1 MGRQSTSAKGTF
13 RGRGQAVGVR
23 KRNVSGRGPQAGRF
37 GDGPVSAS
45 EAFRRMEGGG
55 ICKRDVSGRSAD
67 DEFRRP
73 VGRYALRGEAVD
85 RGKCG
90 ICAHVGR
97 ERRRAVRHIERLQK
111 VRTAVQFGQRGVRRQ
126 FEPRKGVVGAL
137 QRREAPQAVDIEPL
151 EAVAAAVE
159 PLEVRQEV
167 HVQLP
172 QGNVAALQLAQVREF
187 AQVRERGDPAP
198 GAVERHHPL
207 RLVARQAAVAVEV
220 VLSEAQRLERLVEKG
235 EVEEFV
241 VLGAAVVDQ
250 PAGRAAHGSQ
260 KKNQAAHR
268 QAVRRRDRHRSCR
281 PYRPSRR
288 LRPAA
293 RRRP

>member
-1 MGRQSTSAKGTF
+1 MRPQEMRFAPLDKSTDQKL
-13 RGRGQAVGVR
+13 
-23 KRNVSGRGPQAGRF
+23 
-37 GDGPVSAS
+37 
-45 EAFRRMEGGG
+45 
-55 ICKRDVSGRSAD
+55 RS
-67 DEFRRP
+67 P
-73 VGRYALRGEAVD
+73 VGGNALRGEAVD
-85 RGKCG
+85 RGEAG
-90 ICAHVGR
+90 IRAHVGH
-97 ERRRAVRHIERLQK
+97 ERRRAVRHVEREQE
-111 VRTAVQFGQRGVRRQ
+111 VRTRIELRERGVRRQ
-126 FEPRKGVVGAL
+126 VELRKGVVGAL
-137 QRREAPQAVDIEPL
+137 QRREAPQSVDVEPFK
-151 EAVAAAVE
+151 AVAAAVE
-159 PLEVRQEV
+159 PLEARQEM

-172 QGNVAALQLAQVREF
+172 QGVVAARQFAQVRKF
-187 AQVRERGDPAP
+187 AQIRERGDPAS

-220 VLSEAQRLERLVEKG
+220 VLSEAQRLESLVEKG

-268 QAVRRRDRHRSCR
+268 PAVRRRDRHRSCR